1 MPEDRIVAWAAQG
14 MREGVRIWRDGDAV
28 AVGSPALFRRDRLA
42 VSGPAAAVTGLVETA
57 LGELGPTYRVLGE
70 LPLVEHVA
78 ATVPGLEL
86 AASFGWME
94 TLTLAQGDAAATKAR
109 WLDPAEYGE
118 VDALLDAAFPSS
130 YARPGFPGV
139 TRWSGVRDDAGT
151 LVAVAA
157 DAWSA
162 PGIGFMSGV
171 ATHPD
176 ARGRGLGEA
185 VCRFTLRELIAEH
198 GRAALS
204 VDGDNAAAIRVYR
217 RLGLEWADIAV
228 ARVGGRDAPLVGGAL
243 RPRSAR

>member
-1 MPEDRIVAWAAQG
+1 VTGDRIITWAKQG
-14 MREGVRIWRDGDAV
+14 MREGVRIWRDGEAI
-28 AVGSPALFRRDRLA
+28 AVGTPALFRRDRLA
-42 VSGPAAAVTGLVETA
+42 VSGPAAAVAALVETA
-57 LGELGPTYRVLGE
+57 LAELGPAYRVFGE
-70 LPLVEHVA
+70 MGLVEQVV
-78 ATVPGLEL
+78 ATVPGLEV
-86 AASFGWME
+86 SGRFGWMDA
-94 TLTLAQGDAAATKAR
+94 LAVADGGADVAKVR

-118 VDALLDAAFPSS
+118 VHAVLDAAFPTS
-130 YARPGFPGV
+130 YARPGYAGV

-176 ARGRGLGEA
+176 ARGKGYGEA

-204 VDGDNAAAIRVYR
+204 VDGDNDAAIRVYR
-217 RLGLEWADIAV
+217 RLGLAWGDIAV
-228 ARVGGRDAPLVGGAL
+228 ARVGERDAPLTEG
-243 RPRSAR
+243 